1 MKKTN
6 NNKKVS
12 FSNFSDSNRALLHDF
27 RTAIIAIAE
36 ENARYSSATKP
47 VKTQREKTL
56 ALRESAIQDGMSY
69 NDAIIKYSISK
80 EESILTKLKAEH
92 EQNIKDYNKT
102 LKACYAFIPEG
113 MYKAY
118 QVKAQTFDDADF
130 NKEFGK
136 FLEGLGIEVGTA
148 IVPKWARKLTSA
160 IGVSMATQKT
170 LLTGAESLTKAMS
183 KTCFNKLFMASFI
196 DLFIK

>member
-1 MKKTN
+1 MKKTTDR
-6 NNKKVS
+6 KRV
-12 FSNFSDSNRALLHDF
+12 NFTNFTDQNRTLLHDF
-27 RTAIIAIAE
+27 KTAIIAIAE
-36 ENARYSSATKP
+36 ENAKYSSATKP
-47 VKTQREKTL
+47 VKAQREKTL

-69 NDAIIKYSISK
+69 NDAIVKYSISK
-80 EESILTKLKAEH
+80 EESILAKLKAEH

-136 FLEGLGIEVGTA
+136 FLESLGIEVGTA

>member
-1 MKKTN
+1 MKKTTDRKRVN
-6 NNKKVS
+6 

-148 IVPKWARKLTSA
+148 IVPKWHAS
-160 IGVSMATQKT
+160 
-170 LLTGAESLTKAMS
+170 LLLP
-183 KTCFNKLFMASFI
+183 
-196 DLFIK
+196 

>member
-1 MKKTN
+1 MKKTTDRKRVN
-6 NNKKVS
+6 

-136 FLEGLGIEVGTA
+136 FLEGLDIEVGTA

-183 KTCFNKLFMASFI
+183 KACFNKLFMASFI

>member
-12 FSNFSDSNRALLHDF
+12 FSNFSDKNRALLHDF

-36 ENARYSSATKP
+36 ENAKYSSATKP
-47 VKTQREKTL
+47 IKAQREKTL
-56 ALRESAIQDGMSY
+56 ALRESAIQDGMDY
-69 NDAIIKYSISK
+69 NDAIIKHSISK
-80 EESILTKLKAEH
+80 EESILAKLKAEH

-118 QVKAQTFDDADF
+118 QVKAQTFDDTEF
-130 NKEFGK
+130 NKELNK

-170 LLTGAESLTKAMS
+170 LLTGAESLTRAMS
-183 KTCFNKLFMASFI
+183 KTMFSKLFMSTFI

>member
-12 FSNFSDSNRALLHDF
+12 FSNFSDSNRALLHDVK
-27 RTAIIAIAE
+27 TAIIAIAE
-36 ENARYSSATKP
+36 ENAKYSSATKP
-47 VKTQREKTL
+47 VKAQREKTL
-56 ALRESAIQDGMSY
+56 ALRESAIQDGASY
-69 NDAIIKYSISK
+69 NDAIVKYSISK
-80 EESILTKLKAEH
+80 EESILAKLKTEH
-92 EQNIKDYNKT
+92 ESAVKDYNKT

-118 QVKAQTFDDADF
+118 QVKAQTFDDTEF
-130 NKEFGK
+130 NKEFSK

-183 KTCFNKLFMASFI
+183 KTCFNKLFMATFI

>member
-6 NNKKVS
+6 NNKRV
-12 FSNFSDSNRALLHDF
+12 NFTNFTDQNRALLHDF
-27 RTAIIAIAE
+27 KTAIIAIAE
-36 ENARYSSATKP
+36 ENAKYSSATKP
-47 VKTQREKTL
+47 VKAQREKTL

-69 NDAIIKYSISK
+69 NDAIIKHSISK
-80 EESILTKLKAEH
+80 EESILAKLKAEH

-118 QVKAQTFDDADF
+118 QVKAQTFDDAEF

-136 FLEGLGIEVGTA
+136 FLESLGIEVGTA

>member
-6 NNKKVS
+6 NNQKVS
-12 FSNFSDSNRALLHDF
+12 FTNFTDQNRTLLHDF
-27 RTAIIAIAE
+27 KTAIIAIAE
-36 ENARYSSATKP
+36 ENAKYSSATKP
-47 VKTQREKTL
+47 IKAQREKTL

-69 NDAIIKYSISK
+69 NDAIVKYSISK
-80 EESILTKLKAEH
+80 EESILAKLKTEH
-92 EQNIKDYNKT
+92 ESAVKDYNKT

-148 IVPKWARKLTSA
+148 IMPKWARKLTSA

-183 KTCFNKLFMASFI
+183 KTMFNKLFMATFI

>member
-1 MKKTN
+1 MKKTTDR
-6 NNKKVS
+6 KRV
-12 FSNFSDSNRALLHDF
+12 NFTNFTDQNRTLLHDF
-27 RTAIIAIAE
+27 KTAIIAIAE

-183 KTCFNKLFMASFI
+183 KTCFNKLFMSTFI

>member
-36 ENARYSSATKP
+36 ENAKYSSATKP
-47 VKTQREKTL
+47 IKAQREKTL
-56 ALRESAIQDGMSY
+56 ALRESAIQEGMDY

-80 EESILTKLKAEH
+80 EESILAKLKAEH
-92 EQNIKDYNKT
+92 ETAVKDYNKT
-102 LKACYAFIPEG
+102 LKTCYAFIPEG

-183 KTCFNKLFMASFI
+183 KACFNKLFMSTFI

>member
-27 RTAIIAIAE
+27 KTAIIAIAE
-36 ENARYSSATKP
+36 ENAKYSSATKP
-47 VKTQREKTL
+47 VKAQREKTL

-69 NDAIIKYSISK
+69 NDAIVKYSISK
-80 EESILTKLKAEH
+80 EESILAKLKTEH
-92 EQNIKDYNKT
+92 ESAVKDYNKT

-118 QVKAQTFDDADF
+118 QVKAQTFDDTEF
-130 NKEFGK
+130 NKEFSK

-148 IVPKWARKLTSA
+148 IVPKWTRKLTSA

-183 KTCFNKLFMASFI
+183 KTCFNKLFMATFI

>member
-12 FSNFSDSNRALLHDF
+12 FSNFTDQNRTLLHDF
-27 RTAIIAIAE
+27 KTAIIAIAE
-36 ENARYSSATKP
+36 ENARYSTATKP

-80 EESILTKLKAEH
+80 EESILAKLKAEH

-118 QVKAQTFDDADF
+118 QVKAQTFDDTEF
-130 NKEFGK
+130 NKEFSK

-148 IVPKWARKLTSA
+148 ISAKWARKLTSA

-183 KTCFNKLFMASFI
+183 KTCFNKLFMATFI

>member
-36 ENARYSSATKP
+36 ENAKYSSATKP
-47 VKTQREKTL
+47 IKAQREKTL
-56 ALRESAIQDGMSY
+56 ALRESAIQEGMDY

-80 EESILTKLKAEH
+80 EESILAKLKAEH
-92 EQNIKDYNKT
+92 ETAVKDYNKT
-102 LKACYAFIPEG
+102 LKTCYAFIPEE

-183 KTCFNKLFMASFI
+183 KACFNKLFMSTFI

>member
-1 MKKTN
+1 MKKTTDRKRVN
-6 NNKKVS
+6 

-183 KTCFNKLFMASFI
+183 KTMFSKLFMSTFI

>member
-1 MKKTN
+1 MKKTTDR
-6 NNKKVS
+6 KRV
-12 FSNFSDSNRALLHDF
+12 NFTNFTDQSRALLHDF
-27 RTAIIAIAE
+27 KTAIIAIAE
-36 ENARYSSATKP
+36 ENAKYSSATKP
-47 VKTQREKTL
+47 VKAQREKTL

-69 NDAIIKYSISK
+69 NDAIIKHSISK
-80 EESILTKLKAEH
+80 EESILAKLKAEH

-183 KTCFNKLFMASFI
+183 KACFNKLFMASFI

>member
-1 MKKTN
+1 MKKTV
-6 NNKKVS
+6 NKKVS
-12 FSNFSDSNRALLHDF
+12 FTNFTDSNRALLHDF

-36 ENARYSSATKP
+36 ENAKYSLATKP
-47 VKTQREKTL
+47 VKAQRKKTL
-56 ALRESAIQDGMSY
+56 ALRESAIQDGMDY
-69 NDAIIKYSISK
+69 NDAIVKYSISK
-80 EESILTKLKAEH
+80 EESILAKLKAEH
-92 EQNIKDYNKT
+92 ETAVKDYNKT
-102 LKACYAFIPEG
+102 LKTCYAFIPEG

-183 KTCFNKLFMASFI
+183 KACFNKLFMASFI

>member
-1 MKKTN
+1 MKKTV
-6 NNKKVS
+6 NKKVS
-12 FSNFSDSNRALLHDF
+12 FSNFSDKNRALLHDF
-27 RTAIIAIAE
+27 KTAIIAIAE

-47 VKTQREKTL
+47 VKAQREKTL
-56 ALRESAIQDGMSY
+56 ALRESAIQEGMDY

-80 EESILTKLKAEH
+80 EESILAKLKAEH
-92 EQNIKDYNKT
+92 ESAVKDYNKT

-118 QVKAQTFDDADF
+118 QVKAQTFDDTEF
-130 NKEFGK
+130 NKEFSK

-170 LLTGAESLTKAMS
+170 LLTGAESLTRAMS
-183 KTCFNKLFMASFI
+183 KTMFNKLFMSTFI

>member
-27 RTAIIAIAE
+27 KTAIIAIAE
-36 ENARYSSATKP
+36 ENAKYSSATKP
-47 VKTQREKTL
+47 VKAQREKTL

-69 NDAIIKYSISK
+69 NDAIIKHSISK
-80 EESILTKLKAEH
+80 EESILAKLKAEH

-118 QVKAQTFDDADF
+118 QVKAQTFDDAEF

-170 LLTGAESLTKAMS
+170 LLTGAESLTKAIS
-183 KTCFNKLFMASFI
+183 KTCFNKLFMATFI
-196 DLFIK
+196 DLFIN

>member
-1 MKKTN
+1 MKKTTDRKRVN
-6 NNKKVS
+6 
-12 FSNFSDSNRALLHDF
+12 FSNFSDKNRALLHDF

-36 ENARYSSATKP
+36 ENAHYSTTAKP
-47 VKTQREKTL
+47 VRTQREKTL
-56 ALRESAIQDGMSY
+56 ALRESAIQEGMDY

-80 EESILTKLKAEH
+80 EESILAKLKAEH
-92 EQNIKDYNKT
+92 ETAVKGYNKT

-118 QVKAQTFDDADF
+118 QVKAQTFDDTEF
-130 NKEFGK
+130 NKELNK

>member
-27 RTAIIAIAE
+27 KTAIIAIAE
-36 ENARYSSATKP
+36 ENARYSTTAKP
-47 VKTQREKTL
+47 IKAQREKTL

-80 EESILTKLKAEH
+80 EESILAKLKAEH

-183 KTCFNKLFMASFI
+183 KTCFNKLFMATFI

>member
-1 MKKTN
+1 MKKTV
-6 NNKKVS
+6 NKKVS
-12 FSNFSDSNRALLHDF
+12 FVNFTDQNRTLLHDF

-47 VKTQREKTL
+47 MKTQREKTL
-56 ALRESAIQDGMSY
+56 ALRESAIQDGMDY

-118 QVKAQTFDDADF
+118 QVKAQTFDDTEF
-130 NKEFGK
+130 NKEFSK
-136 FLEGLGIEVGTA
+136 FLEGLGIEVGSA
-148 IVPKWARKLTSA
+148 IIPKWSRKLTSA

-183 KTCFNKLFMASFI
+183 KTCFNKLFMATFI

>member
-1 MKKTN
+1 MKKTV
-6 NNKKVS
+6 NKRVS
-12 FSNFSDSNRALLHDF
+12 FSNFSDKNRALLHDF
-27 RTAIIAIAE
+27 KTAIIAIAE
-36 ENARYSSATKP
+36 ENARYSTTAKP

-183 KTCFNKLFMASFI
+183 KTMFNKLFMATFI

>member
-1 MKKTN
+1 MKKTTDR
-6 NNKKVS
+6 KRV
-12 FSNFSDSNRALLHDF
+12 NFTNFTDQNRTLLHDF
-27 RTAIIAIAE
+27 KTAIIAIAE
-36 ENARYSSATKP
+36 ENAKYSSATKP
-47 VKTQREKTL
+47 VKAQREKTL

-69 NDAIIKYSISK
+69 NDAIIKHSISK
-80 EESILTKLKAEH
+80 EESILAKLKAEH

-183 KTCFNKLFMASFI
+183 KTCFNKLFMATFI

>member
-1 MKKTN
+1 MKKTTDRKRIN
-6 NNKKVS
+6 

-160 IGVSMATQKT
+160 VGVSMATQKT

-183 KTCFNKLFMASFI
+183 KTMFNKLFMATFI

>member
-12 FSNFSDSNRALLHDF
+12 FSNFPDQNRTLLHDF

-47 VKTQREKTL
+47 VKAQREKTL
-56 ALRESAIQDGMSY
+56 ALRESAIQEGMDY

-118 QVKAQTFDDADF
+118 QVKAQTFDDAEF

-136 FLEGLGIEVGTA
+136 FLEGLGIEVGSA

-183 KTCFNKLFMASFI
+183 KTMFNKLFMATFI

>member
-1 MKKTN
+1 MKKTTDRKRVN
-6 NNKKVS
+6 
-12 FSNFSDSNRALLHDF
+12 FSNFTDQNRILLHDF
-27 RTAIIAIAE
+27 KTAIIAIAE
-36 ENARYSSATKP
+36 KNAKYSSATKP
-47 VKTQREKTL
+47 VKAQRDKTL
-56 ALRESAIQDGMSY
+56 ALRESAISNGMSY
-69 NDAIIKYSISK
+69 NDAIVKYSISQ
-80 EESILTKLKAEH
+80 EESILAKLKAEH
-92 EQNIKDYNKT
+92 EQNIKEYNKT

-118 QVKAQTFDDADF
+118 QVKAQTFDDTEF
-130 NKEFGK
+130 NKEFSK

-148 IVPKWARKLTSA
+148 IVPKWTRKLTSA

-183 KTCFNKLFMASFI
+183 KTCFNKLFMAAFI

>member
-1 MKKTN
+1 MKKTTDRKRVN
-6 NNKKVS
+6 

-92 EQNIKDYNKT
+92 EQNIKDYNKI

-183 KTCFNKLFMASFI
+183 KACFNKLFMASFI

>member
-1 MKKTN
+1 MKKTTDRKRIN
-6 NNKKVS
+6 

-183 KTCFNKLFMASFI
+183 KTMFNKLFMSTFI

>member
-36 ENARYSSATKP
+36 ENAKYSSATKP
-47 VKTQREKTL
+47 IKAQREKTL
-56 ALRESAIQDGMSY
+56 ALRESAIQEGMDY

-80 EESILTKLKAEH
+80 EESILAKLKAEH
-92 EQNIKDYNKT
+92 ETAVKDYNKT
-102 LKACYAFIPEG
+102 LKTCYAFIPEG

-160 IGVSMATQKT
+160 RGVSMATQKT

-183 KTCFNKLFMASFI
+183 KACFNKLFMASFI

>member
-1 MKKTN
+1 MKKTTDRKRVN
-6 NNKKVS
+6 

-69 NDAIIKYSISK
+69 NNAIIKYSISK

-183 KTCFNKLFMASFI
+183 KTMFNKLFMATFI

>member
-1 MKKTN
+1 MKKTTDRKRVN
-6 NNKKVS
+6 

-47 VKTQREKTL
+47 VKTQRKKTL
-56 ALRESAIQDGMSY
+56 ALREFAIQDGMSY

-183 KTCFNKLFMASFI
+183 KACFNKLFMSTFI

>member
-12 FSNFSDSNRALLHDF
+12 FSNFSDSNRALLHGF

-36 ENARYSSATKP
+36 ENAKYSSATKP
-47 VKTQREKTL
+47 IKAQREKTL
-56 ALRESAIQDGMSY
+56 ALRESAIQEGMDY

-80 EESILTKLKAEH
+80 EESILAKLKAEH
-92 EQNIKDYNKT
+92 ETAVKDYNKT
-102 LKACYAFIPEG
+102 LKTCYAFIPEG

-136 FLEGLGIEVGTA
+136 FLEGLGIEVATA

-183 KTCFNKLFMASFI
+183 KACFNKLFMASFI

>member
-1 MKKTN
+1 MKKTTDR
-6 NNKKVS
+6 KRV
-12 FSNFSDSNRALLHDF
+12 NFTNFTDQNRALLHDF
-27 RTAIIAIAE
+27 KTAIIAIAE
-36 ENARYSSATKP
+36 ENAKYSSATKP
-47 VKTQREKTL
+47 VKAQREKTL

-69 NDAIIKYSISK
+69 NDAIIKHSISK
-80 EESILTKLKAEH
+80 EESILAKLKAEH

-118 QVKAQTFDDADF
+118 QVKAQTFDDAEF

-136 FLEGLGIEVGTA
+136 FLESLGIEVGTA

-183 KTCFNKLFMASFI
+183 KACFNKLFMATFI

>member
-27 RTAIIAIAE
+27 KTAIIAIAE
-36 ENARYSSATKP
+36 ENAKYSSATKP
-47 VKTQREKTL
+47 VKAQREKTL

-69 NDAIIKYSISK
+69 NDAIIKHSISK
-80 EESILTKLKAEH
+80 EESILAKLKAEH

-118 QVKAQTFDDADF
+118 QVKAQTFDDAEF

-183 KTCFNKLFMASFI
+183 KTCFNKLFMATFI

>member
-12 FSNFSDSNRALLHDF
+12 FSNFPDQNRALLHDF

-183 KTCFNKLFMASFI
+183 KACFNKLFMASFI

>member
-1 MKKTN
+1 MKKTTDR
-6 NNKKVS
+6 KRV
-12 FSNFSDSNRALLHDF
+12 NFTNFTDQNRALLHDF
-27 RTAIIAIAE
+27 KTAIIAIAE
-36 ENARYSSATKP
+36 ENAKYSSATKP
-47 VKTQREKTL
+47 VKAQREKTL

-69 NDAIIKYSISK
+69 NDAIIKHSISK
-80 EESILTKLKAEH
+80 EESILAKLKAEH

-183 KTCFNKLFMASFI
+183 KTCFNKLFMATFI

>member
-1 MKKTN
+1 MKKTTDRKRVN
-6 NNKKVS
+6 

-69 NDAIIKYSISK
+69 NDAIIKHSISK
-80 EESILTKLKAEH
+80 EESILAKLKAEH
-92 EQNIKDYNKT
+92 EQNIKDYNKI

-118 QVKAQTFDDADF
+118 QVKDQTFDDADF

-148 IVPKWARKLTSA
+148 ISAKWARKLTSA

-183 KTCFNKLFMASFI
+183 KTMFNKLFMATFI